1 MSFQVLAQPAT
12 DSIDRELIKQ
22 LGGEFAYYID
32 SDSSAPFM
40 SALRGVLEL
49 PVHDSQILNVGL
61 AMSNV
66 VALLGMTLAE
76 GEDGAGELV
85 RGQIADTAFQ
95 AFPELLAVNPLAK
108 QTAEAL
114 ICRVYGQSEG
124 MPEVVDGPSLA
135 VISAYGDTA
144 VMMTDELGLPRPVIA
159 AAIGQAAREM

>member
-1 MSFQVLAQPAT
+1 MSLQVLAHPST
-12 DSIDRELIKQ
+12 DTIDRELIQQ

-49 PVHDSQILNVGL
+49 PVHESQILNVGL
-61 AMSNV
+61 ALSNV

-76 GEDGAGELV
+76 GEAGAAALV

-95 AFPELLAVNPLAK
+95 SFPELLAVNPLAK
-108 QTAEAL
+108 QNAEAL
-114 ICRVYGQSEG
+114 ICRVFGQSEG

-135 VISAYGDTA
+135 LISAYGDTA
-144 VMMTDELGLPRPVIA
+144 IMLIDELGLPRPIVA
-159 AAIGQAAREM
+159 AAVGQAAREM